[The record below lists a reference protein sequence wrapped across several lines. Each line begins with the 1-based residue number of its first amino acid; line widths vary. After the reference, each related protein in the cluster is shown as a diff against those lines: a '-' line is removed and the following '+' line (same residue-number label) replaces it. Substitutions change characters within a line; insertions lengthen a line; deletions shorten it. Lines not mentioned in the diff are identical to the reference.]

1 MEILSW
7 NCRGLGS
14 PRAVR
19 PLVRLIR
26 IENPT
31 MVFLRETKL
40 KTDEVLRFKR
50 KLKFNYE
57 LVVDWKGFGRD

>member
-1 MEILSW
+1 MKILSW
-7 NCRGLGS
+7 NCRGLGR

-31 MVFLRETKL
+31 MVFLMETKL

-50 KLKFNYE
+50 NLKFNYE
-57 LVVDWKGFGRD
+57 LVVGCKGFGKD